1 MTEQSYSEVRYVY
14 NGNGD
19 IFTIPFDYI
28 EKKYIHIYINKEETF
43 DFSFYNKSQVQ
54 INNLGSGD
62 EILIKRETPI
72 DAKIVVFSN
81 TSLLDKECQNLS
93 QDQHLHAL
101 QEVYDS
107 FGRYKNTVGEDVDA
121 AIEAKNKL
129 DETIEEWQKTL
140 DLCKSYRDESEL
152 YAETCVT
159 GVKWFYFKQSDW
171 GKENDDN
178 YYLSID
184 GKSIIFDI
192 YKKCENGNKEKIFN
206 CDITVVDNGIKITS
220 PEAFEG
226 YAVMASNTI
235 GEYVFEIH
243 NPQPEWIIEH
253 NLGKYPS
260 VTTVDTTG
268 YMIIGQVQYVDLNT
282 VKINFTTATNG
293 KAFLN

>member
-1 MTEQSYSEVRYVY
+1 MI
-14 NGNGD
+14 NLD
-19 IFTIPFDYI
+19 ILNT
-28 EKKYIHIYINKEETF
+28 
-43 DFSFYNKSQVQ
+43 
-54 INNLGSGD
+54 NNLNNEIEIDDTFKNAAQYTIQSKIWAEGSD
-62 EILIKRETPI
+62 EQVEALNGEHSSKVWAEKAQLSANEANNSSQLSQNFSDIAQTSANTAKQFSDGLEEKFDHFTSLIKFG
-72 DAKIVVFSN
+72 AKW
-81 TSLLDKECQNLS
+81 
-93 QDQHLHAL
+93 
-101 QEVYDS
+101 VY
-107 FGRYKNTVGEDVDA
+107 FTAN
-121 AIEAKNKL
+121 
-129 DETIEEWQKTL
+129 
-140 DLCKSYRDESEL
+140 
-152 YAETCVT
+152 
-159 GVKWFYFKQSDW
+159 DW